1 MILLTHLLAGAVIG
15 TKIKALWLAVVLS
28 LISHY
33 LLDLIP
39 HSEYSIKNIE
49 EKLWKKSYI
58 DFLKAGLDLCLGL
71 SIIFLLSDNSP
82 QIYICAFAS
91 IIPDGLALLSRIFG
105 FEFLKWHDCFHH
117 DKVHKLKNKI
127 SDNGRF
133 FAQITTIALL
143 AIFLF

>member
-15 TKIKALWLAVVLS
+15 TKIKLLWVAIALS

-39 HSEYSIKNIE
+39 HSEYNIKNIE

-58 DFLKAGLDLCLGL
+58 DFIKVFTDFALGI

-82 QIYICAFAS
+82 LVYVCAFVAL
-91 IIPDGLALLSRIFG
+91 IPDGLALLNQIFG
-105 FEFLKWHDCFHH
+105 FKILKWHDHFHH
-117 DKVHKLKNKI
+117 DQVHKLKNKI
-127 SDNGRF
+127 SDSGRF
-133 FAQITTIALL
+133 FIQAVIIAIL
-143 AIFLF
+143 IFSLF